1 MTTHLHSVKP
11 ERKVRPA
18 GLVVAL
24 LLALAANAT
33 TGFADVAP
41 PRQPPGSNISPAEGT
56 TQVRMQS
63 EEVVLDI
70 LADNDKAIAEVRC
83 EFIMLNTSDT
93 AEQMQ
98 VRFPIAD
105 PSGQGSGFGQYPEV
119 RDFQATV
126 DGKIVTTGIIT
137 TENPLST
144 ETAPIRWATFDATF
158 PPGEE
163 VRIGVRYTT
172 DGTGNLPAQQ
182 FTYILETGAGW
193 KDTIGSADL
202 SVRLPYTATSENVL
216 HYSDG
221 QTTPGGRFDGN
232 SIRWH
237 WDDLEPA
244 RESNLE
250 VTVLAPATWEAVL
263 AARAA
268 TEASPMDPQV
278 WVSLAEAY
286 QAATTSRYPIY
297 EGDPFAT
304 SSQEAYALAI
314 GLQPNDAQLHAEFAA
329 LMWDQLA
336 VQAFPEEG
344 DPWIARILN
353 EISAAL
359 ALDPQNKTAQDV
371 YKEMRA
377 STQQPLPLGTPT
389 MVPDLPVPTPTALP
403 PTQTGASTTE
413 PTVSPSATGVVDQPS
428 ATASTSSPLPTT
440 PTTRTTPADPTGPA
454 ASTTAPGAPPEATA
468 TMTAIPP
475 RPNEGGNNVLIWAVL
490 AALGGMVLG
499 GIATTLLRRR
509 G

>member
-1 MTTHLHSVKP
+1 MTTHLHHVKP
-11 ERKVRPA
+11 VRRARPA
-18 GLVVAL
+18 GLLVAL
-24 LLALAANAT
+24 LLALAAGAT
-33 TGFADVAP
+33 PGFADVAP

-70 LADNDKAIAEVRC
+70 SAGNDKAVAEVSC

-98 VRFPIAD
+98 VRFPLAD

-119 RDFQATV
+119 RDFQASV
-126 DGKIVTTGIIT
+126 DGKVVATGIIT
-137 TENPLST
+137 TENPLRT

-216 HYSDG
+216 HYSER

-232 SIRWH
+232 FIRWH

-263 AARAA
+263 EARDAA
-268 TEASPMDPQV
+268 EASPMDPQV
-278 WVSLAEAY
+278 WVSLAAAY
-286 QAATTSRYPIY
+286 QAATTSRYPIFDN
-297 EGDPFAT
+297 DPFAAL
-304 SSQEAYALAI
+304 SQEAYARAI
-314 GLQPNDAQLHAEFAA
+314 GLQPNDAQRHADFAA

-359 ALDPQNKTAQDV
+359 ALDPENKTAQDV

-377 STQQPLPLGTPT
+377 STDQPLPLGTPT
-389 MVPDLPVPTPTALP
+389 LVPDLPVPTPTALP
-403 PTQTGASTTE
+403 PTQTGA
-413 PTVSPSATGVVDQPS
+413 PTAQPTISPSVTAALDQPI
-428 ATASTSSPLPTT
+428 ATASTSSPAPT
-440 PTTRTTPADPTGPA
+440 APA
-454 ASTTAPGAPPEATA
+454 ASTAAPAAPPEATA
-468 TMTAIPP
+468 TMTAVPP

-490 AALGGMVLG
+490 AALGGMALG

-509 G
+509 R